1 MTKEFYINDA
11 GAQIDKFGRS
21 LSARYIQLLKGENA
35 IEFPEDGYQGDD
47 IRVHAQNYIDKFGD
61 TLLSKSEEERKEA
74 LVSYALPLNIAALKK
89 TLAEYGIDEEELSR
103 RKKISGTTLALVIIG
118 SPLWIPLAI
127 AALAIVL
134 AVAISILAVIISIA
148 SACIGITLSSPFFLV
163 MGIITAFSDVG
174 TGLIAIGYGLSAAA
188 LGILAATGIY
198 KLIAYIV
205 KKIKEIIIR
214 NKGSKL

>member
-1 MTKEFYINDA
+1 MTKKEYLKELKRNLSALKRSDRNSLIEFYKEMIE
-11 GAQIDKFGRS
+11 DK
-21 LSARYIQLLKGENA
+21 IENGKTEREA
-35 IEFPEDGYQGDD
+35 IAELEPADVVAK
-47 IRVHAQNYIDKFGD
+47 R
-61 TLLSKSEEERKEA
+61 
-74 LVSYALPLNIAALKK
+74 
-89 TLAEYGIDEEELSR
+89 TLAEYGIDEELSK

-127 AALAIVL
+127 AALAVVL

-148 SACIGITLSSPFFLV
+148 SACIGVTLSSPFFLV
-163 MGIITAFSDVG
+163 MGIITAFSDAG

-188 LGILAATGIY
+188 LGILSVTGIY

-205 KKIKEIIIR
+205 KKIKEIITR

>member
-1 MTKEFYINDA
+1 MTEKEYLKELKRNLSALKRSDRNSLIEFYKEMIE
-11 GAQIDKFGRS
+11 DK
-21 LSARYIQLLKGENA
+21 IENGKTEREA
-35 IEFPEDGYQGDD
+35 IAELEPADVVAK
-47 IRVHAQNYIDKFGD
+47 R
-61 TLLSKSEEERKEA
+61 
-74 LVSYALPLNIAALKK
+74 
-89 TLAEYGIDEEELSR
+89 TLAEYGIDEEELSK

-148 SACIGITLSSPFFLV
+148 SACIGVTLSSPFFLV

-188 LGILAATGIY
+188 LGILAVTGIY

-214 NKGSKL
+214 NKGSKS

>member
-1 MTKEFYINDA
+1 MTEKEYLKELKRNLSALKRSDRNSLIEFYKEMIE
-11 GAQIDKFGRS
+11 DK
-21 LSARYIQLLKGENA
+21 IEN
-35 IEFPEDGYQGDD
+35 G
-47 IRVHAQNYIDKFGD
+47 K
-61 TLLSKSEEERKEA
+61 TEREA
-74 LVSYALPLNIAALKK
+74 ADVVAKR
-89 TLAEYGIDEEELSR
+89 TLAEYGIDEEELSKQ
-103 RKKISGTTLALVIIG
+103 KKISGTTLALVIIG

-127 AALAIVL
+127 AALAVVL

-148 SACIGITLSSPFFLV
+148 SACIGVTLSSPFFLV
-163 MGIITAFSDVG
+163 MGIITAFSDAG

>member
-1 MTKEFYINDA
+1 M
-11 GAQIDKFGRS
+11 
-21 LSARYIQLLKGENA
+21 
-35 IEFPEDGYQGDD
+35 
-47 IRVHAQNYIDKFGD
+47 
-61 TLLSKSEEERKEA
+61 
-74 LVSYALPLNIAALKK
+74 
-89 TLAEYGIDEEELSR
+89 

-127 AALAIVL
+127 AALAVVL

-148 SACIGITLSSPFFLV
+148 SACIGVTLSSPFFLV
-163 MGIITAFSDVG
+163 MGIITTFSDVG

-188 LGILAATGIY
+188 LGILSVTGIY

>member
-1 MTKEFYINDA
+1 MTEKEYLKELKRNLSALKRSDRNSLIEFYKEMIEDKIEND
-11 GAQIDKFGRS
+11 KTER
-21 LSARYIQLLKGENA
+21 EA
-35 IEFPEDGYQGDD
+35 IAELEPADAVAK
-47 IRVHAQNYIDKFGD
+47 R
-61 TLLSKSEEERKEA
+61 
-74 LVSYALPLNIAALKK
+74 
-89 TLAEYGIDEEELSR
+89 TLAEYGIDEEKLNMR
-103 RKKISGTTLALVIIG
+103 RKISGTTLALVIIG

-127 AALAIVL
+127 AALAVVL
-134 AVAISILAVIISIA
+134 AVAISILAGIISIA
-148 SACIGITLSSPFFLV
+148 SACIGVTLSSPFFLV

-188 LGILAATGIY
+188 LGILAVTGIY